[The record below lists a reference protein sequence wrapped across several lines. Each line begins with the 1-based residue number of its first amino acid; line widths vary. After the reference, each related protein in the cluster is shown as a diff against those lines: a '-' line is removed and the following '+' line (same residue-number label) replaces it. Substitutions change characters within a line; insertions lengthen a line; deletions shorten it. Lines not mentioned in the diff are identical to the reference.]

1 MGFRFYR
8 RVNLGGGLGI
18 NLSKSG
24 ITPSVRSRFGSIGP
38 RGFSVRTGIPG
49 LSYRGGH
56 GKAGAALLLMLAIFA
71 ISIVAVVAW
80 NILRF
85 LCWAGVEIYHFGLRQ
100 WLTYQSARAQKLG
113 RQPGQRSLLSTPA
126 LPAAT
131 PHIAVA
137 PPPTI
142 LQVPS
147 GHVLVANASNTGSR
161 GMADEFSQVGF
172 DAGLGDLVDNP
183 EQRCPCLLLLDTSGS
198 MHGRPIEELNAGLQ
212 TLKTE
217 LQSDS
222 LASKRVEL
230 SIVTFGPAQV
240 EMEFTSANIFS
251 PPQLNSSGAT
261 PMGEAIETGLELLR
275 ARKNSYRQAGVPY
288 YRPWVF
294 LITDGSPTDSI
305 ANAKSL
311 IAAGEAKK
319 EFMFY
324 TVGVEGADMAKLTE
338 LQPARAPLKLKGL
351 AFNELFR
358 WLSSSLSAVSKSQPG
373 DAVPLQNPTAP
384 DGWAVAG

>member
-294 LITDGSPTDSI
+294 LITDGSPRTALRMLSRL
-305 ANAKSL
+305 SL
-311 IAAGEAKK
+311 QARPKRNSCFIPW
-319 EFMFY
+319 
-324 TVGVEGADMAKLTE
+324 E
-338 LQPARAPLKLKGL
+338 LKARTWPSLPNFNPPAR
-351 AFNELFR
+351 
-358 WLSSSLSAVSKSQPG
+358 LS
-373 DAVPLQNPTAP
+373 N
-384 DGWAVAG
+384 